1 MSRGMALSSTGTR
14 CRLPIR
20 SVISDGRMAASRSLP
35 TRLTTRSTRTRSVST
50 WRAAMTEIE
59 RRGAG
64 LVMFATRAPGQVAA
78 QPDPSGAVVNRGAR
92 SGNAKFDPVTGR
104 FAGGKSKDL
113 KDGNGNDKEPARNP
127 GAGNIDPT
135 AAQRRRD
142 LTRRAASLMGE
153 MNMTEASKWL
163 ESLGVDTSIARVD
176 TFLADVREQRID
188 YLVDTMVPVLES
200 TVAAQHEGQVVTLKS
215 PKSWNSAVMNSL
227 TDAEMVQLHQR
238 LVGQGFDSEDVSKN
252 LIDGMRNKK
261 RKTQLQQVF
270 GEPTEEPP
278 TKGE

>member
-1 MSRGMALSSTGTR
+1 
-14 CRLPIR
+14 
-20 SVISDGRMAASRSLP
+20 
-35 TRLTTRSTRTRSVST
+35 
-50 WRAAMTEIE
+50 MTEIE
-59 RRGAG
+59 RRGRG

-78 QPDPSGAVVNRGAR
+78 QPDPSGAVVQRGAV

-104 FAGGKSKDL
+104 FAGGKSKGL
-113 KDGNGNDKEPARNP
+113 KDGSASGNDKEPARNP

-163 ESLGVDTSIARVD
+163 ESFGVDTSIARVD

-238 LVGQGFDSEDVSKN
+238 LVGQGFDPEDVSKN
-252 LIDGMRNKK
+252 LIDGMRDKK
-261 RKTQLQQVF
+261 RKAQLQQVF